1 MTGIDLIMV
10 TFGALVIGTKFL
22 IALAVIGFVMWA
34 LIKFAGFIFGLLFYG
49 MMTLVTIF
57 CLIGGGIW
65 LLA

>member
-22 IALAVIGFVMWA
+22 ITLAVIGFVMWA
-34 LIKFAGFIFGLLFYG
+34 LIKFSGFIFGLLFYG